1 MSWQWPAGP
10 PGHTVTGTSCY
21 PHQRHSVSQCC
32 HSLWGGHTHRYTHT
46 QLRTDW
52 GDELLVPDSDWN
64 QLKVATTSGPQQTWV
79 KIVTTCGSSSEEQRF
94 VSTAISIFPDSNP
107 LAVIPSF
114 HSLSYFISLE
124 RSGEED
130 GLWMEQISRF
140 LPPVVHYFANTFQTQ
155 LLSWR

>member
-1 MSWQWPAGP
+1 MASWSART
-10 PGHTVTGTSCY
+10 H
-21 PHQRHSVSQCC
+21 RHRHLLLSSSASLSQSVLSQPVRRT
-32 HSLWGGHTHRYTHT
+32 HTHRYTHT